1 MAVSHKI
8 ATTVVWGSSTA
19 GTLSEGKILSCE
31 KKNVSKSVEQLDEN
45 GELYSFIFH
54 DPRTEVSL
62 EVLATASSVRPA
74 VNSTITVA
82 GGNFFVSE
90 SADKWTA
97 GDTKKISISGW
108 AVGDLI

>member
-8 ATTVVWGSSTA
+8 ATTVIWGTGTA
-19 GTLSEGKILSCE
+19 GTLAEGKLLSVE
-31 KKNVSKSVEQLDEN
+31 KKNVSKTVEQLDEN

-54 DPRTEVSL
+54 DPRTEVTV
-62 EVLATASSVRPA
+62 EVLATATSVRPA

-82 GGNFFVSE
+82 GGTFFVSE

-108 AVGDLI
+108 AVGSLT